1 MQFGEVDVLEVP
13 ERTGTEFAVILG
25 HGRPDAMPSRH
36 LLKFQSEGDVLD
48 VPPTFRRVGPL
59 VGGVL

>member
-1 MQFGEVDVLEVP
+1 MQFGEVDVVEAP
-13 ERTGTEFAVILG
+13 ERTWTKFAVILG

-36 LLKFQSEGDVLD
+36 LCKFQGEGDVFD
-48 VPPTFRRVGPL
+48 VPPAFRRVGPL

>member
-1 MQFGEVDVLEVP
+1 MQFGEVDVFEAP
-13 ERTGTEFAVILG
+13 ERTWTEFAVILS

-36 LLKFQSEGDVLD
+36 LCKLQGEGDVFD
-48 VPPTFRRVGPL
+48 VPPTFRREGPL